1 MLKHNL
7 RVCSGNNP
15 REGVASRKA
24 WFDTSIALDLAAR
37 FCETSPLFFQRD
49 LLASLAMT
57 FLFHS
62 CDKQARF
69 GRWWLGMLLMSALG
83 LSGCKTLGDHE
94 DGLRRNDL
102 AEPARQVRSKAES
115 GKDKDQKE
123 PDDPWMS
130 KEAQKISRDLQ

>member
-1 MLKHNL
+1 
-7 RVCSGNNP
+7 
-15 REGVASRKA
+15 
-24 WFDTSIALDLAAR
+24 
-37 FCETSPLFFQRD
+37 
-49 LLASLAMT
+49 
-57 FLFHS
+57 
-62 CDKQARF
+62 
-69 GRWWLGMLLMSALG
+69 MLLMSALG